1 MLGIETGS
9 TLSPFLDN
17 MLLKTLGLVVRT
29 DCVVTTTK
37 NPEVSVLQTLNR
49 QEPGRS

>member
-9 TLSPFLDN
+9 TKSPCLEN

-29 DCVVTTTK
+29 DCLVMTTT
-37 NPEVSVLQTLNR
+37 NSESSVLRTLNR
-49 QEPGRS
+49 QEPGRL